1 MAIIRPGDT
10 IPRLPEIGRIR
21 KGGPKR
27 EKTKTDGTK
36 YQIFGEDLEE
46 NLRAK
51 FYLGKPC
58 RRNQHLYKNTGF
70 CLRYK
75 VNSGCVYCKGV
86 ELPGLADFGP
96 LGASQEEVFWLKVNK
111 SPKINK
117 TCWEWIG
124 KSLTSGYGKMRF
136 NGTPQGSHR
145 ISWQIHHGNIPEGLN
160 VLHKCDNRLCVNPEH
175 LFLGTQKDNMVDM
188 VKKGRGN
195 PSKGES
201 HVCAKLTEAQVIEIY
216 KRAKKGDRL
225 IALAREFNVHTTTVF
240 DIREQKTW
248 KHLTSKEAI

>member
-27 EKTKTDGTK
+27 ENPKNPEGSKIMG
-36 YQIFGEDLEE
+36 IDLEKHLQE
-46 NLRAK
+46 K

-58 RRNQHLYKNTGF
+58 KRNKHLYKNTEY

-75 VNSGCVYCKGV
+75 VNGGCVYCKGV
-86 ELPGLADFGP
+86 ELPGLSDFGP
-96 LGASQEEVFWLKVNK
+96 LGASKAEIFWSKVNK
-111 SPKINK
+111 SPEINK

-124 KSLTSGYGKMRF
+124 QSLVSGYGRMRF
-136 NGTPQGSHR
+136 DGTYQSSHR
-145 ISWQIHHGNIPEGLN
+145 ISWQMHYGSIPKGLN

-175 LFLGTQKDNMVDM
+175 LFLGTQQDNMIDM
-188 VKKGRGN
+188 VTKGRGN
-195 PSKGES
+195 PPRGKF
-201 HVCAKLTEAQVIEIY
+201 HTFAKLTEEQVIEIY
-216 KRAKKGDRL
+216 KRAKNGDGL
-225 IALAREFNVHTTTVF
+225 TALARNFNVHMTTVF
-240 DIREQKTW
+240 DIKTQRTW